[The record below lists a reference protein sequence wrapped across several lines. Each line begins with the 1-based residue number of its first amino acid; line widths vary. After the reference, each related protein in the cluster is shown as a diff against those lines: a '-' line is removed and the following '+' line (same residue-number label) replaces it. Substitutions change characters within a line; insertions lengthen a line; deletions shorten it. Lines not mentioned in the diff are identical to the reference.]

1 MISAPLKFWSTV
13 LVTNQNNISRS
24 AKSEDRTESE
34 HWFKEDKDSLCANK
48 KSEIS
53 RTDTILFSAVDLSIY
68 ISETSSKAGA

>member
-13 LVTNQNNISRS
+13 LVTNQNNISWS

-34 HWFKEDKDSLCANK
+34 HRFKEDKDFLCANK

-68 ISETSSKAGA
+68 ISETSSKTGA